1 VNRLDPDQPI
11 SNVRTMDERIT
22 RSLSGRRFNMV
33 MLGVFAV
40 LALTLAAVGIY
51 GIVAYSVTERTHE
64 IGVRLALGAQR
75 RDVVA
80 MVVRHGMLMA
90 LAGTGVGLTAA
101 FAVVRVMS
109 ELLYGISAADPATF
123 IVIPVLLLAVALAAC
138 YIPARRATRVDP
150 MIALRAE

>member
-1 VNRLDPDQPI
+1 
-11 SNVRTMDERIT
+11 MDERIT

-33 MLGVFAV
+33 MLGLFAV

-80 MVVRHGMLMA
+80 MVVRHGMIMTV
-90 LAGTGVGLTAA
+90 AGTGVGLAAA

-109 ELLYGISAADPATF
+109 GLLYGVSAADPATF
-123 IVIPVLLLAVALAAC
+123 IAIPVLLLAVALAAC